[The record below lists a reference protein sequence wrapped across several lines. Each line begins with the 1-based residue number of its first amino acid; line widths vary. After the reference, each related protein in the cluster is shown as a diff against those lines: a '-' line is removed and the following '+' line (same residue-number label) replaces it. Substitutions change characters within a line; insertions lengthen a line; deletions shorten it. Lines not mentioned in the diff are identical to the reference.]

1 MRNHNKMTPERWHR
15 VRELFQSALE
25 REPRQREAF
34 LDRACAG
41 DEELRKEVESLIA
54 SHDKTGSF
62 IDAPAFEAAAQF
74 LAEEKPE
81 LTPGQRIGHYKIL
94 SLLGAGGM
102 GEVYLAQDTKL
113 GREIALKLLPAQFTT
128 DGNRLRRFKQEAHM
142 ASALNHPNICMI
154 HEVGETEDDRHYI
167 AMEYVDGV
175 TLREHI
181 TETRMEIG
189 EALDVAMQVGSA
201 LAAAHQAGIVHRDI
215 KPENIMLRR
224 DGYIKVLDFG
234 LAKLTEPQATDLPA
248 TPAAQVKTDTGVVM
262 GTSRYMSPEQAR
274 GLAVDLRTD
283 IWSWAVV
290 IYEMVTGRAP
300 FEGTTTSD
308 VIVSILEREPPPITM
323 DTPEVA
329 VEIQLI
335 VNKGL
340 CKEREE
346 RYQTVK
352 EMALDL
358 KSLKQELEFEAK
370 HGRYVQ
376 QEVSSNARAERGEG
390 LTSVETA
397 RGSAIG
403 IGEAQ
408 AARTTS
414 SAEYLVNEIKR
425 HQKGVVLVSLA
436 LVFAIAAAAW
446 IRFSNRSYES
456 SKPPAPPMKT
466 VPFTSSPGRETY
478 AAFSPDGRQIAFS
491 WEVESGKGHDTYEGH
506 DIFVKLVG
514 AGEPLRLTTN
524 PGDDIY
530 PTWSPDGRYIAFVR
544 QAGSDGGIFMVPA
557 LGGPERRLQPSYP
570 RIDWWLTSLSWSPDG
585 KLIAFPAADSPQES
599 PGLFLLSVDTL
610 EKRRLTS
617 TSEQYLGDGYPVFSP
632 DGQTLAFIRQ
642 SSELVM
648 DIYLV
653 PVSGGE
659 PRRLTFDDRQLWGLD
674 WTPDGREIV
683 FSSMRGG
690 GCSLWRIPAIGGIP
704 EPLAVGGDFAQ
715 FPSISR
721 EGNRLAYTQTI
732 FDANI
737 WKFEVSDSMGKTTS
751 PTEVISSTRDDHGP
765 QISPDGKR
773 IAFDSARSG
782 SYEVWMCEAD
792 GSNPIQ
798 LTSFGGG
805 DPRWSPDGRQIVF
818 ESRAASHYANIYVI
832 NAEGGTP
839 RRLTTDSSAHVVPS
853 WSRDGRWIYFTSNKS
868 NGQDWQ
874 LWKMPAEGGQAV
886 QVTQHGGMAAV
897 ESSDGKFIYYAKL
910 SDPGIWR
917 MPVQGGEEN
926 LVLKQLVPAFWGNW
940 TMVDKGIYF
949 VDLNA
954 KRNPTIEF
962 FNIATGRM
970 TQVAAPEK
978 LPVWWNPGL
987 AVSPDG
993 RWVLYAQVDQDI
1005 SDIMLVENFR

>member
-1 MRNHNKMTPERWHR
+1 MTPERWR
-15 VRELFQSALE
+15 QVKNLFHSALE
-25 REPRQREAF
+25 RESNHRALF
-34 LDRACAG
+34 LDEACAG
-41 DEELRKEVESLIA
+41 DVLLRREVESLIA
-54 SHDKTGSF
+54 SHEQTGSF
-62 IDAPAFEAAAQF
+62 IDSPAYE
-74 LAEEKPE
+74 LGAELLTEDHAE
-81 LTPGQRIGHYKIL
+81 LVVGQRIAHYEIL
-94 SLLGAGGM
+94 ALLGAGGM
-102 GEVYLAQDTKL
+102 GEVYLAHDTRL

-128 DGNRLRRFKQEAHM
+128 NKDRLRRFQQEARV

-167 AMEYVDGV
+167 AMEYVDGA

-181 TETRMEIG
+181 TETRMQIG
-189 EALDVAMQVGSA
+189 EALDVAMQIGSA
-201 LAAAHQAGIVHRDI
+201 LAAAHAAGIVHRDI

-234 LAKLTEPQATDLPA
+234 LAKLTEPQAADLAA
-248 TPAAQVKTDTGVVM
+248 TTPAQVKTDTGVVM

-274 GLAVDLRTD
+274 GLAVDVRTD

-290 IYEMVTGRAP
+290 IYEMVTGRPP
-300 FEGTTTSD
+300 FEGATTSD
-308 VIVSILEREPPPITM
+308 VIVSILEREPSPITRHS
-323 DTPEVA
+323 PEVA
-329 VEIQLI
+329 AELQHIL
-335 VNKGL
+335 NKGL

-352 EMALDL
+352 EMAFDL

-370 HGRYVQ
+370 HGRSVQ
-376 QEVSSNARAERGEG
+376 PELSSEATSERGEG
-390 LTSVETA
+390 LTVVKTA
-397 RGSAIG
+397 RGSTVQT
-403 IGEAQ
+403 GEAQ

-446 IRFSNRSYES
+446 IRFSNYSYKS
-456 SKPPAPPMKT
+456 SKPPVSPMKT
-466 VPFTSSPGRETY
+466 VPFTSFSGRETY

-491 WEVESGKGHDTYEGH
+491 WEVELGKGHDTYEGH
-506 DIFVKLVG
+506 DIYVKLVG

-544 QAGSDGGIFMVPA
+544 QAGTESGIFLVPA
-557 LGGPERRLQPSYP
+557 MGGPERRLQPSYP

-585 KLIAFPAADSPQES
+585 KLIAFSAADLPQHS

-617 TSEQYLGDGYPVFSP
+617 TPEQYLGDGYPVFSP

-642 SSELVM
+642 GSEAVM

-659 PRRLTFDDRQLWGLD
+659 PRRLTFDDRQLWGAD

-683 FSSMRGG
+683 FSSTRGG
-690 GCSLWRIPAIGGIP
+690 GSSLWRIPATGGTP
-704 EPLAVGGDFAQ
+704 EPLAVGGDYAQ
-715 FPSISR
+715 FPSVSR
-721 EGNRLAYTQTI
+721 QGNRLAYTQAI
-732 FDANI
+732 FDVNI
-737 WKFEVSDSMGKTTS
+737 WKFEVPDSMGRNGS
-751 PTEVISSTRDDHGP
+751 PTEVISSTRDDSGP
-765 QISPDGKR
+765 QISFDGKK
-773 IAFDSARSG
+773 IAFNSSRSG
-782 SYEVWMCEAD
+782 SYEVWVCASD

-798 LTSFGGG
+798 LTSFGGPLTG
-805 DPRWSPDGRQIVF
+805 GPHWSPDDKQIVF
-818 ESRAASHYANIYVI
+818 ESRAEHYANIYVI
-832 NAEGGTP
+832 NAEGGSP

-886 QVTQHGGMAAV
+886 QVTQHGGVAAS
-897 ESSDGKFIYYAKL
+897 ESSDGKFIYFAKF

-917 MPVQGGEEN
+917 MPVEGGEES
-926 LVLKQLVPAFWGNW
+926 LVLDQLEPGFWGN
-940 TMVDKGIYF
+940 
-949 VDLNA
+949 
-954 KRNPTIEF
+954 
-962 FNIATGRM
+962 
-970 TQVAAPEK
+970 
-978 LPVWWNPGL
+978 
-987 AVSPDG
+987 
-993 RWVLYAQVDQDI
+993 
-1005 SDIMLVENFR
+1005 

>member
-1 MRNHNKMTPERWHR
+1 MTPERWQQ
-15 VRELFQSALE
+15 VKNLFHSALE
-25 REPRQREAF
+25 CESPHRALF
-34 LDRACAG
+34 LDDACAG
-41 DEELRKEVESLIA
+41 DELLRKEVESLIA
-54 SHDKTGSF
+54 SHEQTGSF
-62 IDAPAFEAAAQF
+62 IDSPAYEVGAELLTEDQAQ
-74 LAEEKPE
+74 LSV
-81 LTPGQRIGHYKIL
+81 GQTIGHYQIIAL
-94 SLLGAGGM
+94 IGSGGM
-102 GEVYLAQDTKL
+102 GGVYLAQDAKL
-113 GREIALKLLPAQFTT
+113 GRKVALKLLPSPFIR
-128 DGNRLRRFKQEAHM
+128 DEDRLRRFAQEAHA
-142 ASALNHPNICMI
+142 ASALNHPNVCVIY
-154 HEVGETEDDRHYI
+154 EVGETADDRHYI
-167 AMEYVDGV
+167 AMEHIDGL
-175 TLREHI
+175 TLRQHM
-181 TETRMEIG
+181 TSTRMEMSKV
-189 EALDVAMQVGSA
+189 LDVAVQVASA
-201 LAAAHQAGIVHRDI
+201 LAEAHEIGIVHRDI
-215 KPENIMLRR
+215 KPDNIMLRR
-224 DGYIKVLDFG
+224 DAYVKVLDFG
-234 LAKLTEPQATDLPA
+234 LAKLTEQQATDLA
-248 TPAAQVKTDTGVVM
+248 TASGARVKTDTGMVM
-262 GTSRYMSPEQAR
+262 GTSRYMSPEQVR
-274 GLAVDLRTD
+274 GLAVDARTD
-283 IWSWAVV
+283 IWSLGVV
-290 IYEMVTGRAP
+290 IYEMATGRAP
-300 FEGTTTSD
+300 FEGATTSD
-308 VIVSILEREPPPITM
+308 VIVSILEREPQPITSH
-323 DTPEVA
+323 TSEVPA
-329 VEIQLI
+329 ELQRIL
-335 VNKGL
+335 KKAL

-346 RYQTVK
+346 RYQRVQD
-352 EMALDL
+352 MAFDL
-358 KSLKQELEFEAK
+358 KSLKQELEFEAR
-370 HGRYVQ
+370 HGRPVQ
-376 QEVSSNARAERGEG
+376 PELSSKATAERGEG
-390 LTSVETA
+390 RTAVETA
-397 RGSAIG
+397 RGSTVR

-408 AARTTS
+408 AARTSS

-425 HQKGVVLVSLA
+425 HQKGVVLLSLA

-446 IRFSNRSYES
+446 IGFSNRSNES

-478 AAFSPDGRQIAFS
+478 AAFSPDGKQIAFS
-491 WEVESGKGHDTYEGH
+491 WEVELGKGHDTHEGH
-506 DIFVKLVG
+506 DIYVKLVG
-514 AGEPLRLTTN
+514 AGDPLRLTTN

-570 RIDWWLTSLSWSPDG
+570 GIDWWLTSLSWSPDG
-585 KLIAFPAADSPQES
+585 KLIAFPAADSAQES

-617 TSEQYLGDGYPVFSP
+617 TPEQYLGDGYPVFSP

-648 DIYLV
+648 DIYLL

-674 WTPDGREIV
+674 WTPNGREIV

-690 GCSLWRIPAIGGIP
+690 SCSLWRIPAIGGIP

-732 FDANI
+732 FDVNI

-765 QISPDGKR
+765 QISPDDKR

-798 LTSFGGG
+798 LTSLGGG

-818 ESRAASHYANIYVI
+818 ESRAESHYANIYVI

-926 LVLKQLVPAFWGNW
+926 LVLKQLGPAFWGNW
-940 TMVDKGIYF
+940 AMLDQGIYF
-949 VDLNA
+949 VNLDA

-993 RWVLYAQVDQDI
+993 RWILYAQVDQDI
-1005 SDIMLVENFR
+1005 SDMMLVENFQ

>member
-1 MRNHNKMTPERWHR
+1 
-15 VRELFQSALE
+15 
-25 REPRQREAF
+25 
-34 LDRACAG
+34 
-41 DEELRKEVESLIA
+41 
-54 SHDKTGSF
+54 
-62 IDAPAFEAAAQF
+62 
-74 LAEEKPE
+74 
-81 LTPGQRIGHYKIL
+81 
-94 SLLGAGGM
+94 M

-128 DGNRLRRFKQEAHM
+128 DGNRLRRFKQEARV

-175 TLREHI
+175 TLRQHI
-181 TETRMEIG
+181 TETRMQIG

-201 LAAAHQAGIVHRDI
+201 LAAAHEAGIVHRDI

-234 LAKLTEPQATDLPA
+234 LAKLTEPKATDLAA

-274 GLAVDLRTD
+274 GLAVDVRTD

-300 FEGTTTSD
+300 FEGATTSD
-308 VIVSILEREPPPITM
+308 VIVSILEREPSPITRHS
-323 DTPEVA
+323 PEVTA
-329 VEIQLI
+329 ELQHI

-340 CKEREE
+340 RKERED
-346 RYQTVK
+346 RYRTVK
-352 EMALDL
+352 EMAFDL

-370 HGRYVQ
+370 HGRSVQ
-376 QEVSSNARAERGEG
+376 PGLSNEAAAEKGEG
-390 LTSVETA
+390 LTAVETA
-397 RGSAIG
+397 LGSTVRT
-403 IGEAQ
+403 GEAQ
-408 AARTTS
+408 AARTKS
-414 SAEYLVNEIKR
+414 IAEYLVNEIKR

-436 LVFAIAAAAW
+436 LVFAIAAAVW
-446 IRFSNRSYES
+446 IRFSNQSYKS
-456 SKPPAPPMKT
+456 SKPPASPMKT
-466 VPFTSSPGRETY
+466 VPFTSSPGRKRY
-478 AAFSPDGRQIAFS
+478 PVFSPDGKQIAFS
-491 WEVESGKGHDTYEGH
+491 WEVELGKGHDTYEGH
-506 DIFVKLVG
+506 DIYVKLVG

-524 PGDDIY
+524 PGNDKY

-544 QAGSDGGIFMVPA
+544 QAGSDSGIFMVPA
-557 LGGPERRLQPSYP
+557 LGGPERRLQQWSPQ
-570 RIDWWLTSLSWSPDG
+570 IDWWLTSLSWSPDG
-585 KLIAFPAADSPQES
+585 KLIAFSLADTPQES

-617 TSEQYLGDGYPVFSP
+617 TPEQYLGDGYPVFSP

-642 SSELVM
+642 ASEGSM

-659 PRRLTFDDRQLWGLD
+659 PRRLTSDNLWVLGFD
-674 WTPDGREIV
+674 WTSDGREIV
-683 FSSMRGG
+683 FSSTRGG
-690 GCSLWRIPAIGGIP
+690 SFSLWRIPAIGGTP
-704 EPLAVGGDFAQ
+704 EPLAVGGEGALS
-715 FPSISR
+715 PSVSR
-721 EGNRLAYTQTI
+721 QGNRLAYTKEI

-737 WKFEVSDSMGKTTS
+737 WKFEVPDSMGKSAS
-751 PTEVISSTRDDHGP
+751 PTEVIFSTRNDSGP

-773 IAFDSARSG
+773 IAFDSTRSG
-782 SYEVWMCEAD
+782 SSEVWVCPSD
-792 GSNPIQ
+792 GSKPVQ
-798 LTSFGGG
+798 LTSFGGPLTG
-805 DPRWSPDGRQIVF
+805 SPHWSPDGRQIVF
-818 ESRAASHYANIYVI
+818 ESRAEGSYANIYVI

-839 RRLTTDSSAHVVPS
+839 RRLTTDSSNHVVPG
-853 WSRDGRWIYFTSNKS
+853 WSRDGRWIYFTSNQS

-886 QVTQHGGMAAV
+886 QLTQHGGVAAV
-897 ESSDGKFIYYAKL
+897 ESSDGKFIYYAKF

-917 MPVQGGEEN
+917 MPVEGGEEY
-926 LVLKQLVPAFWGNW
+926 LVLKQLRPGFWGNW
-940 TMVDKGIYF
+940 AMVDQGIYF
-949 VDLNA
+949 VNLDA
-954 KRNPTIEF
+954 KRNPTIKF
-962 FNIATGRM
+962 FNIATGRV

-978 LPVWWNPGL
+978 LPVLIAGL

-993 RWVLYAQVDQDI
+993 RWILYTQIDQDI